1 MIMKRQYTFSELCE
15 ALKKSAN
22 DRFPVKGD
30 NVDSENRKNN
40 EKAVNDVI
48 KSAEDYNKSARR
60 KVGEFEVSKNNRD
73 YNSTTLEYRFDEK
86 PPKSY
91 TDRVKATALGYAS
104 VDNMKNSDMEDEG
117 GLYFKGN
124 ENFYNSRKEISKDK
138 EDEREADKTSG
149 LKTREKIK
157 QNPAEKDKD
166 KSHTALGENKN
177 MKRLHF
183 KNTKF
188 LSESHMLS
196 KVPDCYK
203 TDGNVFMM
211 RDMTGTDYIVECKVD
226 SEYNYTKFNV
236 LGKRNK
242 TEINE
247 ELKKIKSLYNYN
259 SKDTLGGLT
268 PKNRVDEGSNMS
280 ELLNKAK
287 EVINE

>member
-1 MIMKRQYTFSELCE
+1 MYKERIYNFGELCE

-22 DRFPVKGD
+22 EFKPRKGD
-30 NVDSENRKNN
+30 GVDREDKKNN
-40 EKAVNDVI
+40 EKAVKDILNDVDSVV
-48 KSAEDYNKSARR
+48 KTKGKGDGVKDDSPNT
-60 KVGEFEVSKNNRD
+60 D
-73 YNSTTLEYRFDEK
+73 YNSTTLEYRFDTK
-86 PPKSY
+86 PPKAY
-91 TDRVKATALGYAS
+91 TDRVSSLAKGFSS
-104 VDNMKNSDMEDEG
+104 VDNEKNSDMEDEG
-117 GLYFKGN
+117 GLSFEGNREFLKKRKGISN
-124 ENFYNSRKEISKDK
+124 EKEKQ
-138 EDEREADKTSG
+138 RELKKTGG
-149 LKTREKIK
+149 LKTSKKIE
-157 QNPAEKDKD
+157 QGEDKDKY
-166 KSHTALGENKN
+166 KSHTALGENRN

-211 RDMTGTDYIVECKVD
+211 RDITGTDYIVECKVD
-226 SEYNYTKFNV
+226 SEYDYTKLNV

-242 TEINE
+242 SEINE

-280 ELLNKAK
+280 ELLNKTK
-287 EVINE
+287 GLINE

>member
-1 MIMKRQYTFSELCE
+1 MYKERIYNLGELCE

-22 DRFPVKGD
+22 EFKPRKGD
-30 NVDSENRKNN
+30 GVDREDRKNN
-40 EKAVNDVI
+40 EKAVKDILNDVDRVV
-48 KSAEDYNKSARR
+48 KTKGDGDGVKDDSPNT
-60 KVGEFEVSKNNRD
+60 D
-73 YNSTTLEYRFDEK
+73 YNSTTHEYRFDTK
-86 PPKSY
+86 PPKAY
-91 TDRVKATALGYAS
+91 TDRVSSLAKGFFS
-104 VDNMKNSDMEDEG
+104 VDNEKNSDMEDEG
-117 GLYFKGN
+117 GLSFDGNREFLKKRKG
-124 ENFYNSRKEISKDK
+124 ISKEK
-138 EDEREADKTSG
+138 EKQRELEKTGG
-149 LKTREKIK
+149 LKTSKKIE
-157 QNPAEKDKD
+157 QGEDKDKY
-166 KSHTALGENKN
+166 KSHTALGENRN

-226 SEYNYTKFNV
+226 SEYDYTKLNV

-242 TEINE
+242 SEINE